1 MRRIGEL
8 VLHHRKLVVI
18 GWLVIFV
25 FGGIA
30 SGTVSKRLK
39 VDFSLPGEPGTKTAK
54 QIEAQFGNGGFTQ
67 PLLLTVTV
75 PEGQRV
81 KDHEAEV
88 RKAFEA
94 AAASGER
101 MQ

>member
-54 QIEAQFGNGGFTQ
+54 QIEAQFGNGGFI
-67 PLLLTVTV
+67 
-75 PEGQRV
+75 EGARTT
-81 KDHEAEV
+81 
-88 RKAFEA
+88 A
-94 AAASGER
+94 AMAASRFGPVLKVSEDGEITFYDR
-101 MQ
+101 ERVWDI